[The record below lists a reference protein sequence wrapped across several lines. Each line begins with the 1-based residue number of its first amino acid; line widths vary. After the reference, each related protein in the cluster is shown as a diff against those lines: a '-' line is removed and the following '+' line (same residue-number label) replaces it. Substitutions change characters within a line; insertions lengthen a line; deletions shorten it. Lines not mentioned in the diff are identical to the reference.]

1 VLLGRRLPERPRS
14 FRVPF
19 SPVTP
24 ILGVLC
30 CAYMMLSLDGATW
43 LVFGAW
49 MVLGLLIYFGYGIR
63 KSRLA

>member
-1 VLLGRRLPERPRS
+1 
-14 FRVPF
+14 
-19 SPVTP
+19 
-24 ILGVLC
+24 
-30 CAYMMLSLDGATW
+30 MMLSLDGATW